1 MTTNQDS
8 LETPAPRSIPTWWKV
23 HDIIVGSLAGFGVG
37 VIAGL
42 FATRIAD
49 SNAVVAIGGALGAIL
64 GAFALVRSRRRPGGF
79 VGAPV
84 IIAWVLLVASALFL
98 TALVLAIANFE

>member
-8 LETPAPRSIPTWWKV
+8 LETPAPRPVPTWWKV
-23 HDIIVGSLAGFGVG
+23 HDIIVGLLAGFGVG

-42 FATRIAD
+42 FATRLVD
-49 SNAVVAIGGALGAIL
+49 SNVTVAIGGVVGAIL

-79 VGAPV
+79 VDAPV
-84 IIAWVLLVASALFL
+84 IIAWVLLVASTLFL
-98 TALVLAIANFE
+98 TALVLAVANFE